1 MMGIGFPELMIILVI
16 IMIIFGAGKLPEI
29 GNAFGRSIKNFKSSM
44 KEAQEEESGE
54 QVAQA
59 EGGESAELPNPENAP
74 ATTEEEVTA
83 QLGGSHPKAASPSPG
98 TTQSTS
104 KPASKPAPQ
113 QPAAQGKTAQ
123 AKTAQAKTAQ
133 AKTAQ
138 GKPKAKGERVK
149 SEEEKMIEDA
159 IKELKDKR
167 IGTIR
172 TPHDGLVQQND
183 VFTESVKRN
192 PWGSGRGKGV
202 RRDVM

>member
-1 MMGIGFPELMIILVI
+1 MMGIGFPELMVILVI

-29 GNAFGRSIKNFKSSM
+29 GNAFGRSIKNFKTSM
-44 KEAQEEESGE
+44 KEAEEESGE
-54 QVAQA
+54 QVAKV
-59 EGGESAELPNPENAP
+59 EGEEAVSNELPNPENAP
-74 ATTEEEVTA
+74 ASTEAEVTA
-83 QLGGSHPKAASPSPG
+83 QLGGSHPKAAPASPSTAG
-98 TTQSTS
+98 SS
-104 KPASKPAPQ
+104 KTAPQ
-113 QPAAQGKTAQ
+113 QPA
-123 AKTAQAKTAQ
+123 AQ

-159 IKELKDKR
+159 IKELKEKR

-192 PWGSGRGKGV
+192 PWGSKRDRGV
-202 RRDVM
+202 RRDVI